1 MYMVEIFNR
10 SKSVEI
16 LIDST
21 DAIQVTPI
29 MYQEPNHLMIEFR
42 NGFNLLQHAKSCSD
56 CNSFISSLSTVSND
70 WFLIYDNRTYKI
82 NTGEIGSKEYGS
94 NHISLINA
102 DYEYGTK
109 LVLSLYELDIKE
121 LEELEILSAKLDYF
135 ENACVYRDL
144 KKVVLE
150 IQSL

>member
-1 MYMVEIFNR
+1 MIKIFNR

-16 LIDST
+16 IIDST
-21 DAIQVTPI
+21 DTIQVTPR

-56 CNSFISSLSTVSND
+56 CNNFISSLSTVSND

-109 LVLSLYELDIKE
+109 LVLSLYELDINE
-121 LEELEILSAKLDYF
+121 LEELETLSTIRKDF
-135 ENACVYRDL
+135 ENACVYRGL

-150 IQSL
+150 KQSL